1 MFSNTTRRLIE
12 WGDCDPAGIV
22 FNPKFFV
29 YFDHCTAL
37 LYGAA
42 GFGKST
48 MLEEFGAAG
57 APVVKTG
64 AEFHVPCTF
73 GEEVTITSTVTRVG
87 TSSFDV
93 THRLEKD
100 GVLRVEGKETRVWT
114 QRAPDG
120 SGLVSAPLPEALAKV
135 FRG

>member
-29 YFDHCTAL
+29 YFDHCTAQ
-37 LYGAA
+37 LYIAA
-42 GFGKST
+42 GFSRST
-48 MLEEFGAAG
+48 MLEDFGAVG

-64 AEFHVPCTF
+64 AEFYMPSTF

-114 QRAPDG
+114 LRDPD
-120 SGLVSAPLPEALAKV
+120 SGNLVSAPLPEPLAKV